1 MQLRVYIYYLQPSGS
16 PLTAVNSFA
25 QPRRMT
31 IMRLF
36 LTVIS
41 AIAALLLSS
50 AQVNAAHGVGLSGK
64 LKYGPDFKIFD
75 YASSDAQKGGK
86 LILHSIGS
94 FDQMNPYTLKGT
106 APFGIDAFVFES
118 LGESSL
124 DEPSVMYG
132 LIASDIA
139 IAPDE
144 LSVVFTID
152 PEARFSDG
160 SPLTAKDVAFTL
172 ETLKSD
178 KAHPFYSYYYKD
190 IIGSDVL
197 DEKRIRFRFAKA
209 NRELEMIACQMPVLS
224 EAYYGKYGFGEGVQ
238 SRDILRPPVASGPYV
253 ISDVKP
259 GKSITYSRNPD
270 YWAKDHPVR
279 KGMYNFD
286 EITIKYYKDP
296 VVALEAFKA
305 GEFDFMSV
313 NIAKQW
319 VRDMEGDKFSSG
331 KIIKKLVPHDN
342 NAGLQGFLM
351 NTRKSLFTER
361 KVREAMGLAF
371 DFEWTNKSLFFDQYT
386 RSNSFFSNSYLAA
399 TGLPTG
405 LELAYLE
412 KFRDQLPP
420 EVFSKPLQAPVA
432 GGPKELR
439 ENLQKAKQLLA
450 ESGWTIKDGVLKNS
464 AGQPFS
470 FEILLSSATFER
482 VMAPY
487 VKNLEKLGMRVRYR
501 TIDPAL
507 YEERLQKFDF
517 DMIVHV
523 YGQSQSP
530 GNEQRNFW
538 HSDAAEQKGSNNYAG
553 IQSAAVDD
561 LVEKIIY
568 AKNQDE
574 LTAACKALDR
584 VLWYG
589 YYLVPNWYLDGHRLS
604 YYDKFH
610 QPANLPLYY
619 NYLQLLMTWWAKDGT
634 R

>member
-1 MQLRVYIYYLQPSGS
+1 M
-16 PLTAVNSFA
+16 
-25 QPRRMT
+25 RMFFSVVSAMIIT
-31 IMRLF
+31 F
-36 LTVIS
+36 LAT
-41 AIAALLLSS
+41 SS
-50 AQVNAAHGVGLSGK
+50 LYAAHGVGLSGK
-64 LKYGPDFKIFD
+64 LKYPEGFQYFD
-75 YASSDAQKGGK
+75 YASADAQKGGK
-86 LILHSIGS
+86 LILHNIGS
-94 FDQMNPYTLKGT
+94 FDQMNPFTLKGA
-106 APFGIDAFVFES
+106 APFGIDMFVFES

-124 DEPSVMYG
+124 DEPSVQYG
-132 LIASDIA
+132 LIAKDIA
-139 IAPDE
+139 IAPDN
-144 LSVVFTID
+144 LSVVFTIN

-160 SPLTAKDVAFTL
+160 SPVTVEDIAFTL
-172 ETLKSD
+172 ATLKSD
-178 KAHPFYSYYYKD
+178 KAHPFYAFYYKD
-190 IIGSDVL
+190 IVGSDVL
-197 DEKRIRFRFAKA
+197 DKQRIRFRFAKA
-209 NRELEMIACQMPVLS
+209 NRELEMIACQMPILS
-224 EAYYGKYGFGEGVQ
+224 KAFYSKYGFGEEVKIT
-238 SRDILRPPVASGPYV
+238 DVLRPPVASGPYV
-253 ISDVKP
+253 IADINP
-259 GKSITYSRNPD
+259 GKTITYKRNPD

-319 VRDMEGDKFSSG
+319 VRDMQGDKFTSG
-331 KIIKKLVPHDN
+331 KIIKNLFPHAN

-351 NTRKSLFTER
+351 NTRKKLFSDR

-371 DFEWTNKSLFFDQYT
+371 DFEWTNKSLFFNQYT

-405 LELAYLE
+405 LELTYLE

-420 EVFSKPLQAPVA
+420 EVFTNPLQPPVT
-432 GGPKELR
+432 GGPKGLR
-439 ENLQKAKQLLA
+439 RNLERAKELLA
-450 ESGWTIKDGVLKNS
+450 ESGWTIKDGILKNS
-464 AGQPFS
+464 AGEPFS

-487 VKNLEKLGMRVRYR
+487 VKNLEKLGMQVRYR

-538 HSDAAEQKGSNNYAG
+538 HSESAEKKGSNNYAG
-553 IQSAAVDD
+553 IQSPVVDD

-568 AKNQDE
+568 PHTQDD

-604 YYDKFH
+604 YYDKFQ
-610 QPANLPLYY
+610 QPQKLPLYY
-619 NYLQLLMTWWAKDGT
+619 NYIQLLMTWWAKNEAN
-634 R
+634 